1 MLLNCDVGEDSWES
15 LGLQGDPTSPSQ
27 RNQLWIFIGRTDAE
41 AEALILW
48 PPDAKSWFIGKDT
61 DAGADWRQ
69 EEKGT
74 TEDEMVGWHHRLDGH
89 EFDQALG
96 VGDGQGSLVCC
107 SSWGHKE
114 LDTTEWLNWT
124 ELMAQGSGSQTHVGD
139 KSGDFRSECGKWEED
154 WGWSTVIPTFRRQAN
169 WNWKPFW
176 EWKGVR
182 DTRAMGETQVRYH
195 SRRVLGTPSRRN
207 HLLCC
212 WKRVFAMTCVFSW
225 QNSVSLCPASFCTP
239 RPKLPVTP
247 GVSWLP
253 TFVFQSPW
261 WEECFFFFFG
271 INSRSCRSL

>member
-1 MLLNCDVGEDSWES
+1 MNSVMSFHMGQLLSYS
-15 LGLQGDPTSPSQ
+15 QLKLGLVLMNHSS
-27 RNQLWIFIGRTDAE
+27 LWR
-41 AEALILW
+41 
-48 PPDAKSWFIGKDT
+48 
-61 DAGADWRQ
+61 
-69 EEKGT
+69 
-74 TEDEMVGWHHRLDGH
+74 
-89 EFDQALG
+89 
-96 VGDGQGSLVCC
+96 
-107 SSWGHKE
+107 SSKE

-239 RPKLPVTP
+239 RPNLLVTP
-247 GVSWLP
+247 CSSWLP
-253 TFVFQSPW
+253 TFAF
-261 WEECFFFFFG
+261 
-271 INSRSCRSL
+271 